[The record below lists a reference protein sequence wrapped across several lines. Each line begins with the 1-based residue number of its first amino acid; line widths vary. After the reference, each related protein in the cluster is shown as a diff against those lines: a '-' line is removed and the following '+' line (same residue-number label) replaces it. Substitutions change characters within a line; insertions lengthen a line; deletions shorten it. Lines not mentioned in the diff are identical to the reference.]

1 MARKILIVDDD
12 PDILRLLKAFL
23 GSRGYEVLT
32 ARDGPGALEVF
43 AKERPD
49 LTLLDVM
56 LPGMD
61 GWEVLRRIRESGPTP
76 VLMLTARDS
85 KIDTIQGFTLGADDY
100 ITKPFDLVEVAL
112 RIEAVLRRAG
122 AAPTR
127 EGPLIEAGPLVIDD
141 KSKTVRVRGE
151 VVSLSPKEY
160 ELLLLLAS
168 QRGRVFSDREIIDH
182 LWPGSSFARPG
193 DVQKY
198 IYLLRK
204 RIERDPQNPELILTV
219 RGFGYKLAE

>member
-1 MARKILIVDDD
+1 MARKILVVDDD

-23 GSRGYEVLT
+23 SSRGYEVLT
-32 ARDGPGALEVF
+32 AADGPGALESF
-43 AKERPD
+43 AKDRPD
-49 LTLLDVM
+49 LVLLDVM

-61 GWEVLRRIRESGPTP
+61 GWEVLRRIRESGSTP

-100 ITKPFDLVEVAL
+100 ITKPFDLMEVAL

-122 AAPTR
+122 AAPK
-127 EGPLIEAGPLVIDD
+127 EGPIEVGPLVIDD

-151 VVSLSPKEY
+151 MVSLSPKEY

-219 RGFGYKLAE
+219 RGFGYKLAG

>member
-1 MARKILIVDDD
+1 MAKKILLVDDD
-12 PDILRLLKAFL
+12 PDILRLLRAFL
-23 GSRGYEVLT
+23 SSRGYETLT
-32 ARDGPGALEVF
+32 AGDGPKALEAF

-49 LTLLDVM
+49 LVLLDVM

-61 GWEVLRRIRESGPTP
+61 GWEVLRRIREGSSTP

-85 KIDTIQGFTLGADDY
+85 PIDTIQGFTLGADDY
-100 ITKPFDLVEVAL
+100 IRKPFDLMEVAL

-122 AAPTR
+122 AAPR
-127 EGPLIEAGPLVIDD
+127 EALIEAGPLTIDD
-141 KSKTVRVRGE
+141 KSKTVQVRGE
-151 VVSLSPKEY
+151 VVHLSPKEY
-160 ELLLLLAS
+160 ELLRLLAS
-168 QRGRVFSDREIIDH
+168 QRGKVFSDREIIDH

-219 RGFGYKLAE
+219 RGFGYKLAD

>member
-1 MARKILIVDDD
+1 MARKILVVDDD

-23 GSRGYEVLT
+23 SSRGYEVLT
-32 ARDGPGALEVF
+32 AADGPGALESF
-43 AKERPD
+43 AKDRPD
-49 LTLLDVM
+49 LVLLDVM

-61 GWEVLRRIRESGPTP
+61 GWEVLRRIRESGSTP

-100 ITKPFDLVEVAL
+100 ITKPFDLMEVAL

-122 AAPTR
+122 AAPK
-127 EGPLIEAGPLVIDD
+127 EGPIEVGPLVIDD

-219 RGFGYKLAE
+219 RGFGYKLAG

>member
-1 MARKILIVDDD
+1 LARGKILLVDDD

-23 GSRGYEVLT
+23 ESRGYATIT
-32 ARDGPGALEVF
+32 AGDSSVALEYF
-43 AKERPD
+43 AQERPD
-49 LTLLDVM
+49 LVLLDVM

-61 GWEVLRRIRESGPTP
+61 GWGVLKKIREGSATP

-85 KIDTIQGFTLGADDY
+85 ITDTIQGFTLGADDY
-100 ITKPFDLVEVAL
+100 ITKPFDLLEVGL
-112 RIEAVLRRAG
+112 RVEAVLRRAQ
-122 AAPTR
+122 AAPR
-127 EGPLIEAGPLVIDD
+127 EALIEIGPLVIDD
-141 KSKTVRVRGE
+141 KTKTVKIQGE
-151 VVSLSPKEY
+151 EVSLSPKEY

-168 QRGRVFSDREIIDH
+168 EKGRVFSDREIIEH

-204 RIERDPQNPELILTV
+204 RIERDPQNPEIVLTV
-219 RGFGYKLAE
+219 RGFGYKLAG